1 MKYNRLRRI
10 RDAKEQIKKEYHLS
24 ITYYYIKALFE
35 KGNLQGIRIGNTI
48 YINYDDLIKQI

>member
-24 ITYYYIKALFE
+24 ITYYYIKSLYE

-48 YINYDDLIKQI
+48 YINYDDLIK

>member
-10 RDAKEQIKKEYHLS
+10 RDAKEQIQKEYHLS
-24 ITYYYIKALFE
+24 ITYYYIKTLFE
-35 KGNLQGIRIGNTI
+35 KGTLKGIRIGNTI